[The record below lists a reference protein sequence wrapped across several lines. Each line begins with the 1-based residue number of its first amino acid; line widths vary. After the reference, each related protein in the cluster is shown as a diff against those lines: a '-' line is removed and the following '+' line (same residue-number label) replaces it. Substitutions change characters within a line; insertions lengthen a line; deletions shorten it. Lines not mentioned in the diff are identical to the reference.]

1 MAMPIKTR
9 VDPVTRRGSTLSGGR
24 TGWRRA
30 IATHRGVFAVIRII
44 KADEPARTTITV
56 DGRFA
61 GGDYIEA
68 VETCCNQAISK
79 GKPVL
84 RVLRDVSV
92 IGEDGRELLRRLAAE
107 GIGLRASGIYNSY
120 IVGLVQPDGLP
131 QAHRRC

>member
-1 MAMPIKTR
+1 M
-9 VDPVTRRGSTLSGGR
+9 
-24 TGWRRA
+24 
-30 IATHRGVFAVIRII
+30 IRII

-56 DGRFA
+56 DGRFT

-84 RVLRDVSV
+84 LVLRDVSV

-131 QAHRRC
+131 QAHRRW